1 MSLPLKLSLYRAQIQ
16 ARAARA
22 LMRRRRTPR
31 ATPPT
36 GNEHP
41 NGPGLRTGT
50 IRQEESARGSCGAKP
65 HDASEGRTPGVWRGL
80 KRPGQAK
87 ASSGAPAVDSGAKTR
102 RYRKNGLSDEF
113 TLQSFVTF
121 YMAMAVKLLEK
132 LGLRATNPFIELL
145 PSEARR
151 AFAQRQRQLF

>member
-1 MSLPLKLSLYRAQIQ
+1 M
-16 ARAARA
+16 ARACAQERFA
-22 LMRRRRTPR
+22 KRKAPAEAVGPSPMMPRKGELQASRR
-31 ATPPT
+31 
-36 GNEHP
+36 G
-41 NGPGLRTGT
+41 
-50 IRQEESARGSCGAKP
+50 I
-65 HDASEGRTPGVWRGL
+65 

-121 YMAMAVKLLEK
+121 YMAMAMAVKLLEK